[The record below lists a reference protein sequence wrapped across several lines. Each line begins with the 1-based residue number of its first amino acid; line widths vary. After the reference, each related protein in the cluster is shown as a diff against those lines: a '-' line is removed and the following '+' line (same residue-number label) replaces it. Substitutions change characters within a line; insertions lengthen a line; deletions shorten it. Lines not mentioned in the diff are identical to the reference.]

1 MPRTYQIHE
10 QPNRPGHTC
19 RQLAIKRISAVNVGA
34 FAILR
39 DQQATLLVGLVRIV
53 ARDQRLKMIVPGG
66 HEVQAALLH
75 PARKIFL
82 RNLIGVAQ
90 YRMIGL
96 QNFDWRLLD
105 RNPRAAEFGWI
116 GREVAAVEVRRIV
129 VMFNHQRSPVF
140 DKLQKLAVIACDI
153 LLGVVGT
160 HSEND
165 AAELGKVLGRQ
176 LLRGENREIHADLLQ
191 HCRRVLTCALNVS
204 HIETFGNLH
213 VSIVDV
219 KVPKGLKVA
228 YIQGAGEDTPTVL
241 QQVGMNLTVLPAE
254 KLATEDLSQFGSI
267 VLGVRTYDAQK
278 DVAGNNGKLLKF
290 VENGGTLVV
299 EHNNDTSDFNGG
311 HFTPYPAELGRSRV
325 SVEQAP
331 VEILQPDHP
340 VLRYPNKITQE
351 DFAGWV
357 QERGLYFM
365 TSWDD
370 HF

>member
-116 GREVAAVEVRRIV
+116 G
-129 VMFNHQRSPVF
+129 
-140 DKLQKLAVIACDI
+140 L
-153 LLGVVGT
+153 
-160 HSEND
+160 
-165 AAELGKVLGRQ
+165 
-176 LLRGENREIHADLLQ
+176 
-191 HCRRVLTCALNVS
+191 
-204 HIETFGNLH
+204 
-213 VSIVDV
+213 
-219 KVPKGLKVA
+219 
-228 YIQGAGEDTPTVL
+228 
-241 QQVGMNLTVLPAE
+241 
-254 KLATEDLSQFGSI
+254 
-267 VLGVRTYDAQK
+267 
-278 DVAGNNGKLLKF
+278 
-290 VENGGTLVV
+290 
-299 EHNNDTSDFNGG
+299 
-311 HFTPYPAELGRSRV
+311 
-325 SVEQAP
+325 
-331 VEILQPDHP
+331 
-340 VLRYPNKITQE
+340 
-351 DFAGWV
+351 
-357 QERGLYFM
+357 
-365 TSWDD
+365 
-370 HF
+370 